1 MNIMLFLSFLSDS
14 FVIGIMRTNEGI
26 EHKIQNNKRIKKTT
40 SESYLYS
47 LGRKTTNEKMTNL
60 KRFRHKGKPTTKTSI
75 YIF

>member
-1 MNIMLFLSFLSDS
+1 
-14 FVIGIMRTNEGI
+14 MRTNEGI
-26 EHKIQNNKRIKKTT
+26 EQKIQNNNKKTI

-47 LGRKTTNEKMTNL
+47 LGRKTTNEMMTNL

>member
-1 MNIMLFLSFLSDS
+1 
-14 FVIGIMRTNEGI
+14 MRTNEGM
-26 EHKIQNNKRIKKTT
+26 EQKIQNNNKKTI

>member
-1 MNIMLFLSFLSDS
+1 MNIMLFYRSFLIV

-26 EHKIQNNKRIKKTT
+26 EQKIQNNNKKTI